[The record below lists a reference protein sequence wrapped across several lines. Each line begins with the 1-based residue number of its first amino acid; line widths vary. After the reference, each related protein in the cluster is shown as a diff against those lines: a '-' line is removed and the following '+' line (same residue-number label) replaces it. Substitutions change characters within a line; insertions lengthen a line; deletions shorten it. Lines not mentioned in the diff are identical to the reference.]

1 MTVISMS
8 IKPRLPLQGY
18 RRKADKTVNEFLQ
31 FAQEQSKALEELL
44 CYVEHGRWREAER
57 AMGKIQ
63 PLAYELEGWRDLL
76 RILRWQIERKSET
89 KSAETIRLLLAEL
102 RAEY

>member
-1 MTVISMS
+1 M
-8 IKPRLPLQGY
+8 
-18 RRKADKTVNEFLQ
+18 NEFLQ
-31 FAQEQSKALEELL
+31 FAKEQSKALEELL

-57 AMGKIQ
+57 AIGNIQ